1 MRFGLHFSILLALAF
16 PGLSFSQL
24 ARAQEPTTVQGE
36 SRSRAAESKPESKHD
51 KDLRECNA
59 EADAAVAEAKLT
71 SPKDVVEV
79 RRVAFNRCM
88 SARSYAVG
96 KARAK

>member
-1 MRFGLHFSILLALAF
+1 MKRFFEAIVLLLFAMA
-16 PGLSFSQL
+16 P
-24 ARAQEPTTVQGE
+24 AH
-36 SRSRAAESKPESKHD
+36 AESKQD

-59 EADAAVAEAKLT
+59 EADAAVAEAKFT
-71 SPKDVVEV
+71 SPMDVVEV

-96 KARAK
+96 KVRAK

>member
-1 MRFGLHFSILLALAF
+1 MRLAILLFAFGALA
-16 PGLSFSQL
+16 
-24 ARAQEPTTVQGE
+24 AA
-36 SRSRAAESKPESKHD
+36 AAEPKPESTHD
-51 KDLRECNA
+51 KDVRECNA

-88 SARSYAVG
+88 RARSYATSPI
-96 KARAK
+96 RAK

>member
-1 MRFGLHFSILLALAF
+1 MKRFAILLFAFVALA
-16 PGLSFSQL
+16 
-24 ARAQEPTTVQGE
+24 AAAAEPT
-36 SRSRAAESKPESKHD
+36 PESKHD

-59 EADAAVAEAKLT
+59 EADAAVADAKLT

-79 RRVAFNRCM
+79 RRVSFNRCM

-96 KARAK
+96 KVRAK